1 MNRNMFM
8 MPLLSPMDRCSTLPL
23 GVCWPCAGTAS
34 AARNLTAGT
43 LRLQAGTGAPVLQ
56 DPAILQHLSGV
67 FASYGNGVRE
77 AGGRLS
83 RVRHLLQ
90 CNGVFA
96 Q

>member
-1 MNRNMFM
+1 LALRWYGIGSM
-8 MPLLSPMDRCSTLPL
+8 
-23 GVCWPCAGTAS
+23 
-34 AARNLTAGT
+34 NLTAGT

-90 CNGVFA
+90 CSGVFTVRCLQCQEFGLHFSCIA
-96 Q
+96 LTIGPCE